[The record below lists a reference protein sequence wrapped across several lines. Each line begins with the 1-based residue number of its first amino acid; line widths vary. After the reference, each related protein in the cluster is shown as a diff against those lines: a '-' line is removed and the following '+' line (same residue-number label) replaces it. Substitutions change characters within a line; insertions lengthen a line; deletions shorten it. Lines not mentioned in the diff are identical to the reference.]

1 MLDIFYYTTWRSMY
15 LNRHGGRRI
24 MAFWSHWPTFSSE
37 RFHSALLDRPPIP
50 SPTGH
55 SYELSANPIEVQ
67 TFLRTYFGSPPRTP
81 VLDLVVEPEDEVF
94 VVRDKEGMVGC
105 VRYHPMGLL
114 RSTLCGEAIYLV
126 DAFCVHPRW
135 RGKGIAAYL
144 LSCLHRHSNQRGR
157 PHALFL
163 KEGAPLPILQA
174 PLYSGQYVYR
184 FLTRRS
190 HSCVQDLTVEEAGR
204 RMQIFMQFQ
213 PDLFIIWNPKAKQQ
227 WKAYRKGSYHV
238 LACVQDTHQRIA
250 NQTMGWVTA
259 WFESPMMPDEV
270 RADAVRTLTD
280 TMSFDAVWMD
290 RAWIG
295 KSDCVS
301 ECNWIPD
308 GWFHW
313 YAYQWMTSLTFGRS
327 YCLVG

>member
-1 MLDIFYYTTWRSMY
+1 
-15 LNRHGGRRI
+15 
-24 MAFWSHWPTFSSE
+24 MAFWNHWPTHSSE
-37 RFHSALLDRPPIP
+37 RFHSALLDRPPIS
-50 SPTGH
+50 SPTGTP
-55 SYELSANPIEVQ
+55 YELATDPKEVQ
-67 TFLRTYFGSPPRTP
+67 AFLRTYFGSRRTP

-94 VVRDKEGMVGC
+94 VLKDEEGMVGC

-114 RSTLCGEAIYLV
+114 RSTHSVEQPIYLV

-163 KEGAPLPILQA
+163 KEGPPLPILQA

-184 FLTRRS
+184 FLTKRL
-190 HSCVQDLTVEEAGR
+190 HSCIQDLTVEEAER
-204 RMQIFMQFQ
+204 RIQIFLQFQ
-213 PDLFIIWNPKAKQQ
+213 PDLFVIWNPKAKQQ
-227 WKAYRKGSYHV
+227 WKAYGRGPYHV
-238 LACVQDTHQRIA
+238 LACVQDTHQRIGKKR
-250 NQTMGWVTA
+250 MGWVTA
-259 WFESPMMPDEV
+259 WFESPMMPEEV
-270 RADAVRTLTD
+270 RADAALTLSD

-290 RAWIG
+290 RAWITEG
-295 KSDCVS
+295 KSES
-301 ECNWIPD
+301 EGNWIPD

-313 YAYQWMTSLTFGRS
+313 YAYQWTTSLSFGRS